1 MVSTSQSLAVQA
13 RAELVRM
20 DHSARAPTGSLSR
33 AGSPSC
39 ALFPAQAGHGRCAS
53 TLADGV
59 KPAGLRSPLPPK
71 LPTPEATDS
80 RWKELGLW
88 PREPWVQIL
97 TGCGAWGDLL
107 LLSSGLSPFVNKDGL
122 REPAPG
128 VFGMKRKAQRELEN
142 GTETS
147 VTDDHRPAGSPLYRL
162 PSIVSRMNSCPSCW
176 ARLSGHRRGSPRSLL
191 RRRDCRAL
199 RLRSCGAL
207 GAQPRPCTVWP
218 GLLLRPASP
227 QSLQG
232 GSPVPHLTAQHPPQ
246 GVRPCLNPSHLFPG

>member
-20 DHSARAPTGSLSR
+20 DHSAHAPTGSLSR
-33 AGSPSC
+33 AGSASC
-39 ALFPAQAGHGRCAS
+39 ALLPAQAGHGRCAS

-88 PREPWVQIL
+88 PREPWVHIL
-97 TGCGAWGDLL
+97 TGRAPRCGAWGDLL

-147 VTDDHRPAGSPLYRL
+147 VTDDHRGFFLVDSAFGPAGP
-162 PSIVSRMNSCPSCW
+162 W
-176 ARLSGHRRGSPRSLL
+176 ARSLAPA
-191 RRRDCRAL
+191 R
-199 RLRSCGAL
+199 CG
-207 GAQPRPCTVWP
+207 RVCSSV
-218 GLLLRPASP
+218 LRPPSP
-227 QSLQG
+227 CKAAALFLTSQPST
-232 GSPVPHLTAQHPPQ
+232 HLRA
-246 GVRPCLNPSHLFPG
+246 

>member
-39 ALFPAQAGHGRCAS
+39 ALLPAQAGHGRCAS

-97 TGCGAWGDLL
+97 TGRAPRCGAWGDLL

-147 VTDDHRPAGSPLYRL
+147 VTDDQRPAGS
-162 PSIVSRMNSCPSCW
+162 
-176 ARLSGHRRGSPRSLL
+176 SL
-191 RRRDCRAL
+191 
-199 RLRSCGAL
+199 
-207 GAQPRPCTVWP
+207 
-218 GLLLRPASP
+218 
-227 QSLQG
+227 
-232 GSPVPHLTAQHPPQ
+232 
-246 GVRPCLNPSHLFPG
+246 